1 MKTMRVLHM
10 THGKVTQSDK
20 NGFIFEQSER

>member
-1 MKTMRVLHM
+1 MKTTQVLHM

-20 NGFIFEQSER
+20 NEFILEQCER